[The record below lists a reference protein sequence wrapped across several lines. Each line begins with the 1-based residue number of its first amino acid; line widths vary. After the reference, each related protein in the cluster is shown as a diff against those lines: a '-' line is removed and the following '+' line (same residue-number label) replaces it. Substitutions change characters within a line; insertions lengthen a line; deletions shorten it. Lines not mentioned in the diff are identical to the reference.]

1 MPSVPG
7 WNVDNTCLKHFG
19 CHWVIFEVAWREC
32 VKCGE
37 EKDSKEV
44 VTILK
49 VTFLAAEKKLPMGL

>member
-1 MPSVPG
+1 
-7 WNVDNTCLKHFG
+7 
-19 CHWVIFEVAWREC
+19 VIFEVAWREC